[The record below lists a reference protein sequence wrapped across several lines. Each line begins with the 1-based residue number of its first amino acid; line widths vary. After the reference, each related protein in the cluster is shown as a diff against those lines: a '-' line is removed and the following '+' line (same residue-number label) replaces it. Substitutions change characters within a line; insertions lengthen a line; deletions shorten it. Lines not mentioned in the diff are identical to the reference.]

1 MDGIELTQRDPR
13 RPDLARRCPWS
24 SSPRWA
30 SEDDRQ
36 RGIEAGADAYMV
48 KRSFDQ
54 HDLLE
59 TVERLV
65 GR

>member
-1 MDGIELTQRDPR
+1 MVIVTSLGE
-13 RPDLARRCPWS
+13 
-24 SSPRWA
+24 
-30 SEDDRQ
+30 EDRKRAID
-36 RGIEAGADAYMV
+36 AGANAYIV

-59 TVERLV
+59 TVRRLV

>member
-1 MDGIELTQRDPR
+1 MVIV
-13 RPDLARRCPWS
+13 S
-24 SSPRWA
+24 SLDE
-30 SEDDRQ
+30 EDDRK
-36 RGIEAGADAYMV
+36 RGIDAGADAYIV